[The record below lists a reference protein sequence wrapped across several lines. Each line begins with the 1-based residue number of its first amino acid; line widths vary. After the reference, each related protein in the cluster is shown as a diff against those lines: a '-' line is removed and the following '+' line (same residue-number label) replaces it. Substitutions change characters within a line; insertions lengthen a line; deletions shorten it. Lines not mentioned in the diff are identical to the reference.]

1 MNAHSRLFA
10 AVTGSVGDSAWTPQE
25 NTYYNFLTIDLKER
39 KEIKSIATKGRRS
52 TLEFVTEYIVQYSN
66 DGHAWKSVTD
76 PEGDTEV
83 CHVIH
88 KYCCLCV

>member
-1 MNAHSRLFA
+1 MNAHSFLVVA
-10 AVTGSVGDSAWTPQE
+10 MVMIQSLGDSAWTPQE

-66 DGHAWKSVTD
+66 DGHSWKSVTD
-76 PEGDTEV
+76 PEGDIEV
-83 CHVIH
+83 CDTLSV
-88 KYCCLCV
+88 